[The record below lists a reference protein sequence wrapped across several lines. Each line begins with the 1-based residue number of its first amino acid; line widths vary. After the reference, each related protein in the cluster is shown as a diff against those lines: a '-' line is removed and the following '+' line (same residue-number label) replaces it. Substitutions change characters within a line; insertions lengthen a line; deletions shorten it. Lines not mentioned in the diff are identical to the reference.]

1 MTTLEK
7 QSLKF
12 RIELTTYVPLLCV
25 VVVFLNLFVLFIYLY
40 IICSIRESYFS

>member
-25 VVVFLNLFVLFIYLY
+25 VVVVF
-40 IICSIRESYFS
+40 